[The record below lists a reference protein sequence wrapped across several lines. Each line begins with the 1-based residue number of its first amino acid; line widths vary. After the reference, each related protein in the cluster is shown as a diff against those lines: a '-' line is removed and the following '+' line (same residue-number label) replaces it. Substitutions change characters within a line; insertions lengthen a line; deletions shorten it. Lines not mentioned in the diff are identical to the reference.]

1 MSVVPQTPTPAYP
14 GRRWAART
22 YPGLPSINAR
32 MRADL
37 RSDLATLAGIS
48 PDLTDDV
55 VLCASEAFANAVDHS
70 RSGHPGGRVMRFL
83 STPVVTGHET
93 ILRLSVIDD
102 GPEYAP
108 RIPAPRTP
116 HDCPLAE
123 RGRGLLLIHRL
134 ATEWG
139 TARAVDAPNGSLL
152 STALWAEFA
161 YPSTEAER

>member
-1 MSVVPQTPTPAYP
+1 MAIMPQTPIPAYP

-22 YPGLPSINAR
+22 YPGLASMAAR
-32 MRADL
+32 LRADL
-37 RSDLATLAGIS
+37 RDDLATLAGIT
-48 PDLTDDV
+48 PDLADDIT
-55 VLCASEAFANAVDHS
+55 LCASEAFANACDHS

-83 STPVVTGHET
+83 STPVVTRHET
-93 ILRLSVIDD
+93 TLRLSLIDD
-102 GPEYAP
+102 GPKRDP

-116 HDCPLAE
+116 HGCPLAE

-139 TARAVDAPNGSLL
+139 TSRAVDTPDGSLL

-161 YPSTEAER
+161 YPSAEADR